1 VASLDASD
9 DVIIPELTRRIPAA
23 LDVNLT
29 VVIVV
34 MYSLVI

>member
-1 VASLDASD
+1 VVSLDASVE
-9 DVIIPELTRRIPAA
+9 VIIPELTRRMPVA

-34 MYSLVI
+34 MYL